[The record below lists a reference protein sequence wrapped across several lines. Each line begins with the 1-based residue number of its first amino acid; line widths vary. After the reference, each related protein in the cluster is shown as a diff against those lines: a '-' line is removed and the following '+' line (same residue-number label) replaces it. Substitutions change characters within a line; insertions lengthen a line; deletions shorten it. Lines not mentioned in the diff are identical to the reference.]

1 MDISMYVKLQ
11 FMPARCLTK
20 WPHEAFGQILEF
32 FLVDLIY
39 IIKEKEWW
47 WWCPIWSCFAKFQ
60 IWHDLLII
68 PKSPLVK
75 SLLVNLVNISTK
87 GQHESCSLSLGL
99 G

>member
-1 MDISMYVKLQ
+1 MYVKLQ

-47 WWCPIWSCFAKFQ
+47 WWWSFWQRFVRFQ
-60 IWHDLLII
+60 IWGYLHIVS
-68 PKSPLVK
+68 KSSLVT
-75 SLLVNLVNISTK
+75 SLLVNLVNISTN
-87 GQHESCSLSLGL
+87 GQHESCSPSLGL